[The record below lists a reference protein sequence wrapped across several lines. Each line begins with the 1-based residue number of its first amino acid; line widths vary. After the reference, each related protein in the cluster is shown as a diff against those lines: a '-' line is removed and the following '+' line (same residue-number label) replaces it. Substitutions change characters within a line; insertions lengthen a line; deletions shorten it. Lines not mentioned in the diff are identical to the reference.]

1 MNLAKSILSTSPGYR
16 LKSHKKAIRFLTT
29 RGVWRKLTE
38 AQRCVFFFILFLLS
52 NLSTCQNC
60 QPHMLCKETQRG
72 RDALWYHL
80 PPVNSLMVMHPL
92 LPRPATATRPFCGT
106 RWAHQTFYHRILVL
120 SGDRADER
128 SVVPPILWNVFGST
142 DFMVLHWRR
151 AKR

>member
-1 MNLAKSILSTSPGYR
+1 M
-16 LKSHKKAIRFLTT
+16 
-29 RGVWRKLTE
+29 
-38 AQRCVFFFILFLLS
+38 CFFFILFLLS

-106 RWAHQTFYHRILVL
+106 RWAHQTFYHRTPVL

-151 AKR
+151 AKRSFILPAVSKCFGKRNHLIWCPHQDK